1 LAVEQAYRQATGTAG
16 APDPAPVNASVWGT
30 EPPKAPH
37 ERRPLKVDRMLDART
52 LVEDATIR
60 RLFAA
65 VMLEPAPLPGA

>member
-1 LAVEQAYRQATGTAG
+1 
-16 APDPAPVNASVWGT
+16 
-30 EPPKAPH
+30 
-37 ERRPLKVDRMLDART
+37 MLDART